1 MALKP
6 DRKFVD
12 GTDVSYFMPTTAQRG
27 IAVIFGST
35 AGSGVAMD
43 DPSAVVQAPTG
54 TVYGLLAGGI
64 GSGCPIVGI
73 LLTDVVNVD
82 LTKYHLN
89 QHQDQVQIGGKVT
102 LLRRG
107 TCVTN
112 MIATGFNPTAGQIA
126 LAYDTVGNMTGVT
139 AATFATLAGY
149 GSWSKIGTWL
159 SSKDTDGYAKLEVN
173 LV

>member
-12 GTDVSYFMPTTAQRG
+12 GTDISYFMTMVAQRG
-27 IAVIFGST
+27 AAVILGT
-35 AGSGVAMD
+35 AGGGSGVAMD
-43 DPSAVVQAPTG
+43 DPNATVQLPTG
-54 TVYGLLAGGI
+54 TVFGLAANGI
-64 GSGCPIVGI
+64 GSGNQVIGI

-107 TCVTN
+107 TCTTN
-112 MIATGFNPTAGQIA
+112 MIATGFNPTAGQVAI
-126 LAYDTVGNMTGVT
+126 AYDTTGN
-139 AATFATLAGY
+139 
-149 GSWSKIGTWL
+149 
-159 SSKDTDGYAKLEVN
+159 
-173 LV
+173 

>member
-54 TVYGLLAGGI
+54 GAGLVVSAC
-64 GSGCPIVGI
+64 GSGNAVVGI

-112 MIATGFNPTAGQIA
+112 MIATGFNPSAGQIA
-126 LAYDTVGNMTGVT
+126 IAYDNVGNMTGVAPAT
-139 AATFATLAGY
+139 LAALAGY
-149 GSWSKIGTWL
+149 GAWTKIGTWL
-159 SSKDTDGYAKLEVN
+159 SSKDSDGYAKLEVN